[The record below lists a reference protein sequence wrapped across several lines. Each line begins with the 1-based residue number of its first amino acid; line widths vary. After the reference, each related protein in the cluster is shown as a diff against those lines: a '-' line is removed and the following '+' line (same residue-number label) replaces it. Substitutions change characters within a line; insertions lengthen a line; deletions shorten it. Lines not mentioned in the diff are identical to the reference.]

1 MPVVEKRDE
10 ALLREY
16 EILGSPDTI
25 TYQTYRT
32 PVTDYNVA
40 GNEVGHFHASD
51 RARANHTGTQ
61 VLATIGDVTITVTNL
76 NILDDGV
83 NTTLHFHDA
92 DRARSAHTGTQT
104 AATISDFNAA
114 AIAAVGVIT
123 ASGTYTPTRS
133 AEANLDANVTPTDAQ
148 YLRVGATVTVSGS
161 FTADPTTTA
170 TATSFELSLPIAS
183 NIGQIYHLAGTAVCG
198 ATAGGDPVAIS
209 GSVANNTAVFTW
221 RTVTVASNV
230 WYYTYSYQII

>member
-83 NTTLHFHDA
+83 NTTLHFHDS
-92 DRARSAHTGTQT
+92 DRARANHTGTQVM
-104 AATISDFNAA
+104 ATISDLP
-114 AIAAVGVIT
+114 T
-123 ASGTYTPTRS
+123 LSSGTYTPTRS

-161 FTADPTTTA
+161 FTADPTLTA
-170 TATSFELSLPIAS
+170 TVTSFELSLPIAS